1 MDTFV
6 YKAVV
11 LLTGTVLLFVSPH
24 HAFGQVTAWR
34 TNDAEAI
41 VDVATGDRDTLT
53 IATGTAPP
61 LIKDNDTIEFRN
73 AEHVLTIT
81 DGGTENT
88 GTDAVTILGNIT
100 TVNRGG
106 GTLIFDLK
114 NSGTN
119 LTVGNIGT
127 SANRVTTV
135 EIQNSGGDLIVGN
148 VFAGTL
154 TVSSGQALT
163 SSGIINVVTLGG
175 SGTIDTGSL
184 RVNQGLFDGD
194 ITTTGD
200 FTANLTG
207 NLHLTGML
215 TVGGDAE
222 FTGNG
227 RADLDT
233 IQTADIFTI
242 DSDVTVALND
252 IRNSSFNPNHANNVV
267 NGKLEVYGDAPL
279 NEITFTTEGD
289 GSKVVDTS
297 IFTQMDIRTPGTGG
311 AGTTTIG
318 TNLTHLPQARMSDG
332 FLAAMTIHQRYTA
345 WNAVHDRLITGGRND
360 GRSAWFNGIGRHSNH
375 YRSSFNHQ
383 NWKTV
388 MGGGQIGIDLFKTR
402 HFQSGLL
409 FGYEE
414 GESKNDR
421 DRLKAQDFYFGL
433 YGACVFRNGADA
445 RIVFAQGWQSYK
457 LNRQGNGNVL
467 YTASFNGGTSEAN
480 FELGKRLGWGE
491 WSLRPVL
498 ATDIFHNNLKA
509 AQEAGIG
516 TERIAYGQTD
526 FTQVFFRTGT
536 DLRHQTRH
544 YTLNSGIYYAY
555 DMNGAELRTHAWD
568 ATDRTLNAPLVGT
581 KLGDSLLMF
590 NLGIEFEVFTDFSIS
605 VGYLGEYAMG
615 TANNALQSIG
625 TVGFVGKW

>member
-1 MDTFV
+1 MV
-6 YKAVV
+6 
-11 LLTGTVLLFVSPH
+11 TVLLFVSPY
-24 HAFGQVTAWR
+24 HAFGQTTWR
-34 TNDAEAI
+34 TNDADAL
-41 VDVATGDRDTLT
+41 VDIADGESTGLT
-53 IATGTAPP
+53 TTGTPP
-61 LIKDNDTIEFRN
+61 PRIVNDDALVINN
-73 AEHVLTIT
+73 AEHTLTIT
-81 DGGTENT
+81 DGGTVNT
-88 GTDAVTILGNIT
+88 GPNGIVSLGNIT

-106 GTLIFDLK
+106 GTLIFDLQ

-119 LTVGNIGT
+119 LIVGNTGT
-127 SANRVTTV
+127 SANRVTAV
-135 EIQNSGGDLIVGN
+135 EVQHSGGGLTAGN

-154 TVSSGQALT
+154 TVNSGQTLNT
-163 SSGIINVVTLGG
+163 SAINVETLGG
-175 SGTIDTGSL
+175 SGTINAGSL
-184 RVNQGLFDGD
+184 TVNQGSFDGY

-200 FTANLTG
+200 FTANLRG
-207 NLHLTGML
+207 NLHLTGEL
-215 TVGGDAE
+215 NIGGDAK
-222 FTGNG
+222 FIGNG
-227 RADLDT
+227 RANLNT
-233 IQTADIFTI
+233 IQIDPTTGTFTV
-242 DSDVTVALND
+242 DSGVTVTLHD
-252 IRNSSFNPNHANNVV
+252 IKNSSFNPEHVNNVV
-267 NGKLEVYGDAPL
+267 HGRLEVHGEAPL
-279 NEITFTTEGD
+279 NAITFTTGAS
-289 GSKVVDTS
+289 GKIVDTS
-297 IFTQMDIRTPGTGG
+297 IFTQMEITTPGTEG
-311 AGTTTIG
+311 AGTTTVG
-318 TNLTHLPQARMSDG
+318 TNFTHLSQARISDG

-360 GRSAWFNGIGRHSNH
+360 DGRSAWFNGVGRHSNH